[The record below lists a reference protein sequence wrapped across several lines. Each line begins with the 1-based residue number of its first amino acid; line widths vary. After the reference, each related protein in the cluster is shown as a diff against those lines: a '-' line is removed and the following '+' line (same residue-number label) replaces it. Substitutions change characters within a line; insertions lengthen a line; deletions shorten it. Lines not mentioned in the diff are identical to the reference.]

1 MSYKPE
7 VSDREL
13 REITDWLYHEAEL
26 LDDGR
31 YRDWLTLLA
40 EDLRYLVPLR
50 VTREREAVSDVIVG
64 MAHQDDDWDAM
75 EMRVLRLETDYA
87 WAEDPPSRSRHYITN
102 IRVAAGEAENEYTV
116 KSNLLLYRTRGDNPV
131 YDLLPGQRTDTL
143 RRIEGGLQLVK
154 RVVMLDHTTVMTHN
168 LALIM

>member
-1 MSYKPE
+1 MSYEPQ
-7 VSDREL
+7 VSDREV
-13 REITDWLYHEAEL
+13 REITEWLYVEAEL

-31 YRDWLTLLA
+31 YRDWLKLLA
-40 EDLRYLVPLR
+40 DDLRYLVPLR

-102 IRVAAGEAENEYTV
+102 IRVAAGETAGEYTV
-116 KSNLLLYRTRGDNPV
+116 KSNLLLYRTRGDSPA
-131 YDLLPGQRTDTL
+131 YDVLPGQRTDTL
-143 RRIEGGLQLVK
+143 RRVDGELLLAK

>member
-1 MSYKPE
+1 MTYEPE
-7 VSDREL
+7 ISDREL
-13 REITDWLYHEAEL
+13 REITDREWL
-26 LDDGR
+26 D
-31 YRDWLTLLA
+31 LLA

-75 EMRVLRLETDYA
+75 EMRVLRLETEYA

-102 IRVAAGEAENEYTV
+102 IRVAPGDEAGEYTV

-131 YDLLPGQRTDTL
+131 YDILPGQRTDTL
-143 RRIEGGLQLVK
+143 RRVEGGLLLAK

>member
-1 MSYKPE
+1 MTYEPE
-7 VSDREL
+7 ISDREL

-31 YRDWLTLLA
+31 YREWLDLLA

-75 EMRVLRLETDYA
+75 EMRVLRLETEYA
-87 WAEDPPSRSRHYITN
+87 WAEDPPSRSR
-102 IRVAAGEAENEYTV
+102 R
-116 KSNLLLYRTRGDNPV
+116 S
-131 YDLLPGQRTDTL
+131 
-143 RRIEGGLQLVK
+143 RR
-154 RVVMLDHTTVMTHN
+154 
-168 LALIM
+168 